1 MAKLPDTVAQKIQSY
16 CDNRAAGDSNL
27 SQSHIYKQLVDMTN
41 KFLQGGSGR
50 KAGLD
55 MKEKVLVL
63 LGIHATHGTDQA
75 IHFSITGA
83 LQAGITH
90 EQIQD
95 ALELALLTGGG
106 QAVARVQFAANV
118 LEHYRGAAAGGG
130 KTIMA
135 FAEQV
140 QRG

>member
-1 MAKLPDTVAQKIQSY
+1 MAKLPDTITQKIQSY

-50 KAGLD
+50 KDGLD
-55 MKEKVLVL
+55 MKQKVLVL

-75 IHFSITGA
+75 IHFSVTGA
-83 LQAGITH
+83 LQAGCSP
-90 EQIQD
+90 EQIHD

-106 QAVARVQFAANV
+106 QAVARVQFASNV
-118 LEHYRGAAAGGG
+118 LDHYRGAAGGG
-130 KTIMA
+130 KAIMA
-135 FAEQV
+135 FAEHV